1 MTIVQYLN
9 IYEDVSQ
16 LISLISLN
24 NHFIGGSLQF
34 LSLIFCAEKESPM
47 NLLASLGKRIQSVRE
62 KQGLT
67 QEQLEEKTGVNT
79 KYISAIERGQK
90 NVTVKTLAK
99 IASGLQ
105 IELYEIFLPIE
116 IIGSE
121 KTIKKAIESLLKDTD
136 IRTMKLCLEFLRKA
150 AG

>member
-1 MTIVQYLN
+1 MRYL
-9 IYEDVSQ
+9 
-16 LISLISLN
+16 
-24 NHFIGGSLQF
+24 
-34 LSLIFCAEKESPM
+34 
-47 NLLASLGKRIQSVRE
+47 RE

-99 IASGLQ
+99 IVGGLN
-105 IELYEIFLPIE
+105 IELYELFLPVE
-116 IIGSE
+116 ILGSE
-121 KTIKKAIESLLKDTD
+121 KAVKKAIESLLKDAD

>member
-1 MTIVQYLN
+1 MN
-9 IYEDVSQ
+9 ILV
-16 LISLISLN
+16 
-24 NHFIGGSLQF
+24 
-34 LSLIFCAEKESPM
+34 
-47 NLLASLGKRIQSVRE
+47 SLGKRIQFVRE

-90 NVTVKTLAK
+90 NITVKTLAK

-105 IELYEIFLPIE
+105 IEMFEILLPVE

-121 KTIKKAIESLLKDTD
+121 KAVKKAIESLLKDTD
-136 IRTMKLCLEFLRKA
+136 IKTMKLCLEFLRKA
-150 AG
+150 SG

>member
-1 MTIVQYLN
+1 
-9 IYEDVSQ
+9 
-16 LISLISLN
+16 
-24 NHFIGGSLQF
+24 
-34 LSLIFCAEKESPM
+34 M

-62 KQGLT
+62 KQNLT

-105 IELYEIFLPIE
+105 IELYEIFLPVE

-121 KTIKKAIESLLKDTD
+121 KAVKKAIESLLKDTD